1 MRLHRTA
8 FLFPAALSLCLFCSS
23 PPARSQTSAWPDAF
37 RTAEGL
43 VNEIYKAVSFDSTGP
58 RPDWEKIRSMFL
70 SNAVIA
76 LRVTR
81 DSTAIFSVQ
90 GFIDDFVGFIE
101 RSPAKQRGFW
111 EKVVRIKPM
120 VFGDIA
126 HVLVLYEAHIPGSP
140 RLPQKGVDSFQLV
153 KRSGRWWIT
162 SIANEIPTRERPI
175 PVELQE

>member
-1 MRLHRTA
+1 MSYMLA
-8 FLFPAALSLCLFCSS
+8 VLLFCFFGMSLSAQTQTPS
-23 PPARSQTSAWPDAF
+23 PHKDF
-37 RTAEGL
+37 VTAEGL

-70 SNAVIA
+70 SNAVIV
-76 LRVTR
+76 LRVTL

-101 RSPAKQRGFW
+101 RSPAKRRGFW
-111 EKVVRIKPM
+111 EKVVRMKSM

-140 RLPQKGVDSFQLV
+140 RPPQKGVDSFQLL
-153 KRSGRWWIT
+153 KKSGRWWIT